1 MKLIAFAGRAGS
13 GKNTAAEALSQR
25 FETSEL
31 AFADPLYDALG
42 AMMGLQPMTDHD
54 LPKLCQDRDFKESPC
69 AALNGMSPRQALQQ
83 LGDWVRATFGADYL
97 IRRAQERLAN
107 IENSQWPSELA
118 IITDLR
124 TEQEADWVRRH
135 GGLVVHVTRPDHDRP
150 LATTL
155 LCHTTERTLNVYPG
169 DDYLINSGSPEEL
182 ATAVVSKV
190 GHWMKRRAA

>member
-13 GKNTAAEALSQR
+13 GKNTATEALSKR

-31 AFADPLYDALG
+31 AFADPLYDALS

-54 LPKLCQDRDFKESPC
+54 LRKLCQDRDFKESPSS
-69 AALNGMSPRQALQQ
+69 ALSGMSPRQALQQ

-97 IRRAQERLAN
+97 IRRVQERLAN

-169 DDYLINSGSPEEL
+169 DDYLINSGTPDEL
-182 ATAVVSKV
+182 DTAVVTKV
-190 GHWMKRRAA
+190 AHWMKRRAA